1 MGLVN
6 SFWEQ
11 NVHALLE
18 KNGQEKPRM
27 VHFQSS
33 ILNHVPTLAPGD
45 HGRTAPLVAALPR
58 KGCLTLI
65 SSSDVSTLKGRM
77 LSSSLADGFD
87 PGPHHPSPS
96 GKVSS
101 LSRETNQ

>member
-1 MGLVN
+1 MHMTSGRRVARET
-6 SFWEQ
+6 SGCSISKAQ
-11 NVHALLE
+11 SCPYS
-18 KNGQEKPRM
+18 GPRGTQQDRP
-27 VHFQSS
+27 FGS
-33 ILNHVPTLAPGD
+33 
-45 HGRTAPLVAALPR
+45 ALPG

-87 PGPHHPSPS
+87 PGPHHPSSS